1 MKYINIIPLTIS
13 LLIFSCQ
20 PPLNKMKQMNEKHP
34 LDKSQSR
41 KIILENGL
49 KVFLLS
55 DPTFNVSS
63 ASMSV
68 AVGSL
73 DNPED
78 RQGLAHF
85 LEHMLFLGTE
95 KYPDVDDYKTHL
107 RNYGGGSNA
116 YTAGD
121 KTNYHFQLFPEGF
134 EGALDRFSQFFIS
147 PLFTKKYTEREINA
161 VNSEYQKN
169 IMNDG
174 RRTYR
179 IMDIFSKK
187 GHPQRKF
194 STGNLKTLNNVSR
207 EELVSFYDEQY
218 SADRMSLSLLSSHS
232 LDTLELWAKENFSEI
247 KNKKIGLPYYDPNFL
262 EEKKTFR
269 LVSIEPVKDLRSL
282 DIMFS
287 LPGYRKYYKNKPGR
301 QFGFIVGHEGPGSLL
316 SYLKSRGWATSL
328 SAYAGSSTAQYGEA
342 NISVELTK
350 KGLKDYKE
358 VIKST
363 YSYIKMIKKEGFQP
377 HIFNELKSMANL
389 EEMFSNKGEG
399 TSRAIGL
406 ANELNMYNF
415 EDAGRVSYIYEDN
428 SNVPYKNLLSHINL
442 DNMIVTIVA
451 KGVKTDEVEEHYK
464 AKYSYAEDIEL
475 YNELINVE
483 ILPDFKIPNKNIFIP
498 KNVTVPNRE
507 LINNIEPKLL
517 IDQEGVSLYFG
528 QDHEFLRPKGVISYK
543 ILLPKSEMSLKN
555 RVLSRFYVACVNES
569 INELSYPAR
578 QAGLYFS
585 FYNTYEGFYLIV
597 SGYKESSVKLYES
610 ILTHM
615 VNIDISDE
623 KFEAIKDKIVRA
635 YENIPLTDAHR
646 QTREKAAKIF
656 NHIKYDWE
664 KSLIVAKKIKLIDIK
679 SFEKSVLGKTYVEG
693 LVYGDFE
700 EKSAKRTFELF
711 KRISGTTP
719 LLSEDVFRIKYL
731 QQYNQEDIQLVD
743 TLDVNNSCFYRE
755 YEIGSDNPE
764 YRAATMILG
773 QACSQPFFTEMR
785 TNQQLGYIVW
795 SYTRSREKTNYLN
808 FLIQSGEYSAA
819 ELAQRADNFILT
831 LPKYIEELNSDIF
844 SKLKYS
850 AIEKIE
856 KTPKSIQEKASK
868 LSDLIFEKKADFLRD
883 SKTITALKKINQV
896 RVYQILSNTL
906 GEKSRKMTNFLMFSK
921 DHKNNKKARSSIDD
935 ISSWKKGRDYK

>member
-1 MKYINIIPLTIS
+1 MK
-13 LLIFSCQ
+13 
-20 PPLNKMKQMNEKHP
+20 KMNEKHP

-41 KIILENGL
+41 KIILKNGL

-134 EGALDRFSQFFIS
+134 EGALDRFAQFFIS
-147 PLFTKKYTEREINA
+147 PLFTKKYTDREINA

-179 IMDIFSKK
+179 IMDTFSKK
-187 GHPQRKF
+187 GHPQRMF
-194 STGNLKTLNNVSR
+194 STGNLETLNNVTR
-207 EELVSFYDEQY
+207 EELISFYDKQY
-218 SADRMSLSLLSSHS
+218 SADRMSLSLLSNHS
-232 LDTLELWAKENFSEI
+232 LDILELWAKENFSGI
-247 KNKKIGLPYYDPNFL
+247 KNKKIGLPYYDPDFL
-262 EEKKTFR
+262 EQKKTFR

-282 DIMFS
+282 DIMFP
-287 LPGYRKYYKNKPGR
+287 LPGNRKYYKNKPGR

-316 SYLKSRGWATSL
+316 SYLKASGWATSL
-328 SAYAGSSTAQYGEA
+328 SAYAGSSTGQYGEA
-342 NISVELTK
+342 NISIELTK

-358 VIKST
+358 VVKSV
-363 YSYIKMIKKEGFQP
+363 YSYIKMIKKEGFQS
-377 HIFNELKSMANL
+377 HVFNELKSMASL
-389 EEMFSNKGEG
+389 EEIFSNKGEG

-428 SNVPYKNLLSHINL
+428 SPAPYKNLLSHIRL

-451 KGVKTDEVEEHYK
+451 KGVKTDKIEKHYN
-464 AKYSYAEDIEL
+464 AKYSYTEDIKL
-475 YNELINVE
+475 YNELMNVE
-483 ILPDFKIPNKNIFIP
+483 ILPDFNIPNKNIFIP
-498 KNVTVPNRE
+498 KNVAIPKRE
-507 LINNIEPKLL
+507 LISGIKPELL
-517 IDQEGVSLYFG
+517 IDEKGAKLYFG

-543 ILLPKSEMSLKN
+543 ILLPKSGMNLEN

-597 SGYKESSVKLYES
+597 SGYKESSLKLYES

-615 VNIDISDE
+615 VNIDISNE
-623 KFEAIKDKIVRA
+623 KFEAIKDKIIRV
-635 YENIPLTDAHR
+635 YENTPLADAHR
-646 QTREKAAKIF
+646 QTRENAANIF

-664 KSLIVAKKIKLIDIK
+664 ESLSVAGTITLTDIK
-679 SFEKSVLGKTYVEG
+679 SYEKSVLSKTYVEA
-693 LVYGDFE
+693 LVYGDH
-700 EKSAKRTFELF
+700 EKESAKNTFELF
-711 KRISGTTP
+711 KQISGTTP
-719 LLSEDVFRIKYL
+719 LSPEDVFRIKYL
-731 QQYNQEDIQLVD
+731 QQDKQEDIQLVG
-743 TLDVNNSCFYRE
+743 TLEVNNSCFYRE
-755 YEIGSDNPE
+755 YEIGNDNPE

-808 FLIQSGEYSAA
+808 FLIQSGGYNAA
-819 ELAQRADNFILT
+819 ELNQRSNDFIST
-831 LPKYIEELNSDIF
+831 LPKYIEELDSDIF
-844 SKLKYS
+844 SKLKLS

-856 KTPKSIQEKASK
+856 KTPKSIQERANK
-868 LSDLIFEKKADFLRD
+868 LSDLIFEKDADFSRD
-883 SKTITALKKINQV
+883 NKTIMALNKINQN
-896 RVYQILSNTL
+896 RVYEILSNTL
-906 GEKSRKMTNFLMFSK
+906 DKKSRKMTNFLMFSK
-921 DHKNNKKARSSIDD
+921 DHKNNKKVRSSITD
-935 ISSWKKGRDYK
+935 ISSWKKGREYK